1 MIKEEIRQEIRR
13 QKASLSK
20 AVIDLQSSLIREQFL
35 ALKEYKEC
43 SQVILYAAFN
53 QEVNTLPLIR
63 QALLDGKKVALP
75 RVMKENIEFYYI
87 GSITELEESSF
98 GIPEPE
104 PVDILQLE
112 KGRNLILVPGL
123 AFDKLG
129 NRIGYG
135 KSYYDR
141 YFGGHEESF
150 LKVCFAYEFQ
160 VYEEIPAEA
169 HDVKIDILITKDNVF
184 NLKHN

>member
-1 MIKEEIRQEIRR
+1 MIKEEIRQVIRR

-20 AVIDLQSSLIREQFL
+20 DVIDLQSSLIREQFL
-35 ALKEYKEC
+35 ALKEYKES
-43 SQVILYAAFN
+43 SQIILYAAFN

-75 RVMKENIEFYYI
+75 RVMKDNIEFYYI
-87 GSITELEESSF
+87 SSLTDLAESSF

-104 PVDILQLE
+104 PVDKLEWE
-112 KGRNLILVPGL
+112 KGSNLILVPGL
-123 AFDKLG
+123 AFDKQG

-141 YFGGHEESF
+141 YFGAHRESF
-150 LKVCFAYEFQ
+150 LKICFAYGFQ
-160 VYEEIPAEA
+160 VYEEIPFET
-169 HDVKIDILITKDNVF
+169 HDVKIDILITEDGV
-184 NLKHN
+184 LRI

>member
-1 MIKEEIRQEIRR
+1 MKKEEIRQEIRE

-20 AVIDLQSSLIREQFL
+20 EVIDLQSSIIREQFL
-35 ALKEYKEC
+35 ALREYKEC
-43 SQVILYAAFN
+43 SQLILYAAFN

-75 RVMKENIEFYYI
+75 RVMKETIEFYYI
-87 GSITELEESSF
+87 NSISDLEESAF

-112 KGRNLILVPGL
+112 KNFNLILVPGL
-123 AFDKLG
+123 AFDKQG

-135 KSYYDR
+135 KSFYDR
-141 YFGGHEESF
+141 YFISHEESF
-150 LKVCFAYEFQ
+150 LKICFAYGFQ
-160 VYEEIPAEA
+160 VYEEIPFEA
-169 HDVKIDILITKDNVF
+169 HDVKIDILITKDGV
-184 NLKHN
+184 LRI